1 MESMAS
7 FASRVLTALTCELRD
22 GVAVVRLSAPKANAL
37 TLEAFSQLRETFAFL
52 GSHPDVRCIVL
63 RGEGR
68 HFCSGIDTSTFG
80 TILSGPQCAGRRNTT
95 LHASIRS
102 LQDALTSLE
111 RCRVPVLAAIHG
123 ACLGGALDL
132 VCCADARY
140 ASADATFCILEGE
153 LGFAADLGTLAR
165 LPSIVGDGRAR
176 DWALTC
182 RKVAAAEALA
192 AGLVSAVFATREE
205 LDEAVSRIAAG
216 IAARS
221 PLAMMATKQELL
233 YARDHAVEDA
243 LEHVAWRNAATLAS
257 DDLKL
262 AMAARARSGGPPPIF
277 ARL

>member
-1 MESMAS
+1 MESLSAFS
-7 FASRVLTALTCELRD
+7 SRVLIALRCELRD
-22 GVAVVRLSAPKANAL
+22 GVAVVSLAAPKANAL
-37 TLEAFSQLRETFAFL
+37 SLAAFAQLRELFAYL
-52 GSHPDVRCIVL
+52 GGHPDVRCVVL

-80 TILSGPQCAGRRNTT
+80 QLLDGPQCAGRRNTQ
-95 LHASIRS
+95 LHSSIRG

-111 RCRVPVLAAIHG
+111 KCRAPVLAAIHG

-132 VCCADARY
+132 ICCADARF
-140 ASADATFCILEGE
+140 AAADASFCILEGE

-165 LPSIVGDGRAR
+165 LPRLVGDARAR

-182 RKVAAAEALA
+182 RSFTADEALA
-192 AGLVSAVFATREE
+192 SGLVSAIYATRED
-205 LDEAVSRIAAG
+205 LDAAVMRVAAG

-221 PLAMMATKQELL
+221 PIAMSATKGELL
-233 YARDHAVEDA
+233 YARDHSVNDA

-262 AMAARARSGGPPPIF
+262 AMAARARGGPPAVF
-277 ARL
+277 SRL